1 MSLYSLASESAS
13 SFSDLLSH
21 YTADTDSDSCISP
34 SVSLYHYPLPDSECA
49 SPPPFD
55 GKCAST
61 AMLETAE
68 PEADVP
74 PPAYAVSAMTPKQK
88 SSSSSSKPRSRLVS
102 LFTRRNRRSRSSSSP
117 PPLYVSTEEITLM
130 EERLKQ
136 LDIFFGGATL

>member
-1 MSLYSLASESAS
+1 MSLYSLTSESAS

-21 YTADTDSDSCISP
+21 YTADTDSESCISP

-61 AMLETAE
+61 AILAE
-68 PEADVP
+68 PEAADVP
-74 PPAYAVSAMTPKQK
+74 PPAYVVSVMTPKPK
-88 SSSSSSKPRSRLVS
+88 SSSKPRSRFVS
-102 LFTRRNRRSRSSSSP
+102 FFTGRNRRSRSSSFP
-117 PPLYVSTEEITLM
+117 PPPYVSTEEITLM

-136 LDIFFGGATL
+136 LDIFFGGAAL

>member
-1 MSLYSLASESAS
+1 MSLYSLTSESAS

-21 YTADTDSDSCISP
+21 YTADTDSESCVSL

-74 PPAYAVSAMTPKQK
+74 SPAYIVSAMTPKPK
-88 SSSSSSKPRSRLVS
+88 SSSLSKPRSRIVS
-102 LFTRRNRRSRSSSSP
+102 LFTRRNKRSRSSSSP
-117 PPLYVSTEEITLM
+117 PPYVSTEEITLM

-136 LDIFFGGATL
+136 LDIFFGGAAL